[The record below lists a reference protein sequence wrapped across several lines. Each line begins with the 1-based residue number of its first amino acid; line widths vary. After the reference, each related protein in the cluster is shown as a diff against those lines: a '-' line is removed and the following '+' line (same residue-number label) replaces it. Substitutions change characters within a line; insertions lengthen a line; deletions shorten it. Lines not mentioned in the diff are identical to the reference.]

1 VLDIGKKIR
10 ELRQSKKLTQKDLAK
25 ILNVTPQAIS
35 KWERNESNPDIQT
48 ILKLSDYFN
57 VSVDEILGK
66 KNRTFFENLFSKMK
80 GSQQMGEVQN
90 KITNEKLV
98 GEKDMKRVMI
108 FDIVFSF
115 ITDQGLLQ
123 TQALNRKLSLLMK
136 DKGKNI
142 TIETYNSNKVNQY
155 GEQADV
161 ILLTPTFGYAK
172 DEIEEKFPQTP
183 VITISKRDYGMLEVE
198 KLYSELVEILGTN

>member
-10 ELRQSKKLTQKDLAK
+10 ELRQSKKLTQKELAK

-48 ILKLSDYFN
+48 ILNLSDYFN

-66 KNRTFFENLFSKMK
+66 KIPTFFENLFSKMK

-90 KITNEKLV
+90 KIANEKLV
-98 GEKDMKRVMI
+98 GKKDMKRVMI

-136 DKGKNI
+136 DREKNI

-155 GEQADV
+155 GEQADI

-172 DEIEEKFPQTP
+172 DEIEEKFPKTP
-183 VITISKRDYGMLEVE
+183 VIAISKRDYGMLNVE
-198 KLYSELVEILGTN
+198 KLYSKIVEMLGAN